1 MGGFVRAIA
10 KAVFGSPSQPPVVQQ
25 VAEPAV
31 TQTAV
36 TDTSKQKQ
44 KLMGAGYGS
53 QTILTSATGVEDEAN
68 VQKTILGG
76 GRKKKIIA

>member
-10 KAVFGSPSQPPVVQQ
+10 KAVFGTPSQPPVVQQ

-31 TQTAV
+31 QTAV

>member
-1 MGGFVRAIA
+1 MGGIVRAISR
-10 KAVFGSPSQPPVVQQ
+10 AVFGTPSQPPVVQQ

-31 TQTAV
+31 QTAV

>member
-25 VAEPAV
+25 VAEPVA
-31 TQTAV
+31 QTA
-36 TDTSKQKQ
+36 TDTTAKQKQ

-53 QTILTSATGVEDEAN
+53 QTILTSASGVEDEAN

-76 GRKKKIIA
+76 GKKKKIIA

>member
-31 TQTAV
+31 QTAV